1 METEM
6 DKAIDEYLD
15 SLKNQ
20 NRAADARTLLPIM
33 EQASG
38 YKSWLAGT
46 MVGFGEY
53 HYEYDS
59 GQSGDWFVTGFA
71 PRAQNT
77 VVYIMPGFSEFEE
90 ELTRLGKHKLGKSC
104 LYLGALKN
112 VDLDVLSEMV
122 SKSVRIMQER
132 YECKLSPVST

>member
-1 METEM
+1 M
-6 DKAIDEYLD
+6 DQAIEQYLS

-20 NRAADARTLLPIM
+20 SRARDARTLIPIM

-38 YKSWLAGT
+38 YEAWLSGT
-46 MVGFGEY
+46 MIGFGQY
-53 HYEYDS
+53 HYVYDT
-59 GQSGDWFVTGFA
+59 GHSGDAFVCGFA

-77 VVYIMPGFSEFEE
+77 VVYIMPGFSTYEE
-90 ELTRLGKHKLGKSC
+90 YLSRLGKHKLGKSC

-122 SKSVRIMQER
+122 TDSVKIMQSR
-132 YECKLSPVST
+132 YECQPSPK